1 MYRMTYEEIL
11 EGDSREG
18 RTRERIA
25 LDRGI
30 DMMRKAEE
38 EGARSPEALE
48 AIAYVQK
55 LWGFLIR
62 DLADPGNHLPEALK
76 ADLISI
82 GLWCMTETDRLLAE
96 KISSF
101 AGLIAVNVSIRD
113 GLR

>member
-1 MYRMTYEEIL
+1 MYRMSYEEIL
-11 EGDSREG
+11 DGDSREG
-18 RTRERIA
+18 RSRERMA
-25 LDRGI
+25 FDRGI
-30 DMMRKAEE
+30 DMMRVAET

-48 AIAYVQK
+48 AIAYMQK

-62 DLADPGNHLPEALK
+62 DLADSGNHLPDALK

-96 KISSF
+96 KVTSF
-101 AGLIAVNVSIRD
+101 AGLITINTSIRD

>member
-11 EGDSREG
+11 DGDSREG
-18 RTRERIA
+18 RTRERMA

-30 DMMRKAEE
+30 DLMQRAEV
-38 EGARSPEALE
+38 EGVRSPEALE

-62 DLADPGNHLPEALK
+62 DLADPGNHLPDALRG
-76 ADLISI
+76 DLISI

-96 KISSF
+96 KVDSF
-101 AGLIAVNVSIRD
+101 AGLIAVNSSIRD
-113 GLR
+113 GLK